1 MGTSGSCLGD
11 IGMGGPGGLGRS
23 LDPNWGY
30 WHGTDGE
37 VRWEHPTELSPGR
50 VSPNPKS
57 QRYNHAVHQ
66 LRATASCVCSRMY
79 VWVHG
84 GVCAWM
90 CTHTDAWCAH
100 APMCMQTGVW
110 TRGCAH
116 TGCPQACADVHTQ
129 LCTCILGKVGVSN
142 RQPLLAPKQGSWK
155 LSPCPRLASRVWV
168 VFPWWRAGRGQLEA
182 PGTRAGTLVPRA
194 TWSCGK
200 QLASRLAPPQA
211 LPSLAVGLQHPP
223 PPSMHT
229 PAHTALLHFLLLG
242 ETGLCQQQL

>member
-129 LCTCILGKVGVSN
+129 LCTCILGKVGVSEN
-142 RQPLLAPKQGSWK
+142 PSWPQSRAPGSCPHVSGWQAGCGLFFPGGGQGGGSWRPQVPE
-155 LSPCPRLASRVWV
+155 LG
-168 VFPWWRAGRGQLEA
+168 PWCQEQHG
-182 PGTRAGTLVPRA
+182 
-194 TWSCGK
+194 
-200 QLASRLAPPQA
+200 
-211 LPSLAVGLQHPP
+211 AVENSWPH
-223 PPSMHT
+223 
-229 PAHTALLHFLLLG
+229 A
-242 ETGLCQQQL
+242 

>member
-1 MGTSGSCLGD
+1 MCVFTYVRVGTWRCMCMD
-11 IGMGGPGGLGRS
+11 VHA
-23 LDPNWGY
+23 
-30 WHGTDGE
+30 HGCVVCTRTY
-37 VRWEHPTELSPGR
+37 VHANRR
-50 VSPNPKS
+50 VDTW
-57 QRYNHAVHQ
+57 
-66 LRATASCVCSRMY
+66 L
-79 VWVHG
+79 
-84 GVCAWM
+84 
-90 CTHTDAWCAH
+90 CTHRVPIGLC
-100 APMCMQTGVW
+100 
-110 TRGCAH
+110 RCAH
-116 TGCPQACADVHTQ
+116 TAVYMHIGQGRG
-129 LCTCILGKVGVSN
+129 L
-142 RQPLLAPKQGSWK
+142 REPLLAPKQGSWK

-242 ETGLCQQQL
+242 ETDLCQQQL